1 MAAVQALVGR
11 LAREVGVN
19 GASSA
24 TELRVVDSHTAGEP
38 TRVVV
43 DGGPDLGT
51 VPLAAQRDRLRDDN
65 DDLRRAVILEP
76 RGSDALVGALLCRT
90 PSEGCATGVIFFN
103 NVGYIGMCG
112 HGAIGVAVT
121 LAHLGRVGLGA
132 IRLDTP
138 VGAVAVDLTAP
149 NKATVENVES
159 YCWRRDVPVEV
170 DGLGTVR
177 GDVAWGGNWFF
188 LVEQAPAPLD
198 LEHEA
203 ALTDTARRIKA
214 ALLSQGVRGADDAE
228 VDHIELFGPARAAHA
243 DSRNFVLC
251 PGDAYD
257 RSPCGTGTS
266 AKLACLAARG
276 ALAPGEPWV
285 QESVIGSH
293 FTARYRPAGNGRIVP
308 SISGQAFVCAEATLI
323 RHAADPFRDGIG

>member
-1 MAAVQALVGR
+1 MGR
-11 LAREVGVN
+11 LARTVAVVT
-19 GASSA
+19 ASCGTS
-24 TELRVVDSHTAGEP
+24 LRVVDSHTAGEP

-43 DGGPDLGT
+43 HGGPDLGR
-51 VPLAAQRDRLRDDN
+51 VPLTAQRERLRADH

-76 RGSDALVGALLCRT
+76 RGSDALVGALLCQS
-90 PSEGCATGVIFFN
+90 PNESCATGVVFFN
-103 NVGYIGMCG
+103 NVGYLGMCG

-121 LAHLGRVGLGA
+121 LAHLGCVGIGA
-132 IRLDTP
+132 MRLDTP
-138 VGAVAVDLTAP
+138 VGTVAVDLTGS
-149 NKATVENVES
+149 NEATVENVES
-159 YCWRRDVPVEV
+159 YCWRRDVAVDV

-177 GDVAWGGNWFF
+177 GDVAWGGNWFY
-188 LVEQAPAPLD
+188 LVEQVPVPLD

-214 ALLSQGVRGADDAE
+214 ALANQGVRGADGAE
-228 VDHIELFGPARAAHA
+228 VDHIELFGPPRADHA
-243 DSRNFVLC
+243 NSRNFVLC

-276 ALAPGEPWV
+276 TLAPGEPWV

-293 FTARYRPAGNGRIVP
+293 FTARYRLAGNGRVVP
-308 SISGQAFVCAEATLI
+308 SITGQAYVCAEATLI

>member
-1 MAAVQALVGR
+1 MTAAAGT
-11 LAREVGVN
+11 
-19 GASSA
+19 S
-24 TELRVVDSHTAGEP
+24 LRVVDSHTAGEP

-51 VPLAAQRDRLRDDN
+51 VSLAAQRERLREYH
-65 DDLRRAVILEP
+65 DDLRRTVILEP
-76 RGSDALVGALLCRT
+76 RGSDALVGALLCPT
-90 PSEGCATGVIFFN
+90 PNEGCAAGVIFFN
-103 NVGYIGMCG
+103 NVGYLGMCG

-121 LAHLGRVGLGA
+121 LAHLGRVGLGKLS
-132 IRLDTP
+132 LDTP
-138 VGAVAVDLTAP
+138 VGTVAVELTAP
-149 NKATVENVES
+149 NEATVENVES
-159 YCWRRDVPVEV
+159 YCWRRDVVVEV

-188 LVEQAPAPLD
+188 LADQAPAPLD

-203 ALTDTARRIKA
+203 ALTDAARRIKA
-214 ALLSQGVRGADDAE
+214 ALASQGVTGADGAE
-228 VDHIELFGPARAAHA
+228 VDHIELFGPPRADHA

-276 ALAPGEPWV
+276 ALAPGDAWV
-285 QESVIGSH
+285 QESVIGSL
-293 FTARYRPAGNGRIVP
+293 FTARYRPSGNGRRSGYGRIVP